1 MTTFDHFKKIAW
13 GAHSALPG
21 VGGQIFFSQTRV
33 FQMKGPCK
41 NSRFYYQ
48 SSGRAPSGLCSLFGI
63 IWGHYG
69 DLEGHA
75 LFSSSYSCGI
85 FQKLSFDMQH
95 DYILTTLKK
104 SHWGAHS
111 APPWALGVDANF
123 FFTDWGIENEG
134 CMQKIAFLHQ
144 NCGRAPPG
152 LCSLFGVLWR
162 SLQWPWRSYTNFKFI
177 FL

>member
-1 MTTFDHFKKIAW
+1 MNIFDHFEKIALQGGGAHSALPPRVSGQKFSFTSKVTHHFQLHILVAYLICNMTTFHHFKKIAW
-13 GAHSALPG
+13 GGAYSAPPG

-104 SHWGAHS
+104 SQWGAHS
-111 APPWALGVDANF
+111 APILGVGANF
-123 FFTDWGIENEG
+123 LFT
-134 CMQKIAFLHQ
+134 
-144 NCGRAPPG
+144 
-152 LCSLFGVLWR
+152 
-162 SLQWPWRSYTNFKFI
+162 Y
-177 FL
+177 